1 MNVQNDLQSL
11 QQIAGGAAVS
21 GVSKVVGSHASSGNA
36 VANDETRLSTAGS
49 LVSQAIAL
57 PDVNVEKIATVQAAL
72 ADGSYQVSSASVAD
86 KLMDHMG
93 LSQQ

>member
-11 QQIAGGAAVS
+11 QQVAGGAAVS
-21 GVSKVVGSHASSGNA
+21 GISKVAGTRASSNSAVGS
-36 VANDETRLSTAGS
+36 DETHLSTAGN

-57 PDVNVEKIATVQAAL
+57 PDVNVEKVATVQAAL
-72 ADGSYQVSSASVAD
+72 ADGSYQVDSASVAG

-93 LSQQ
+93 LGQ